1 MPITQ
6 TVEIPANHRLT
17 IDVPCK
23 IPVGRAKIVIFPES
37 DAKPSPKK
45 KTSPEEKK
53 RKIKTAIEAAWGSA
67 KDSPLTSDHFLEMKR
82 KDLALENALD
92 PMKRGKQG

>member
-1 MPITQ
+1 MTIEQ
-6 TVEIPANHRLT
+6 TVEVPVSHRLT
-17 IDVPCK
+17 IDVPRE

-45 KTSPEEKK
+45 KTSLEEKK

-67 KDSPLTSDHFLEMKR
+67 QDSPLTSDRFLKMKR

-92 PMKRGKQG
+92 PMKRGK